1 MTGRYELGYR
11 RHPGVHWRGRI
22 APLVWIAVVLVALTA
37 LTAVL
42 IERPFG
48 FGAYAV
54 SLGGVVLVW
63 LLAVVFVVGRP
74 PEDDA
79 TVESGGI
86 DRDG

>member
-1 MTGRYELGYR
+1 MTDRHQLGYR
-11 RHPGVHWRGRI
+11 RHPAVRWRGRV
-22 APLVWIAVVLVALTA
+22 APLIWTAVVLVALTA

-48 FGAYAV
+48 FGTYAV
-54 SLGGVVLVW
+54 SLGALLLVW

-79 TVESGGI
+79 TVESGRA